1 MANKPFKLDQQQL
14 WIKFNNQNPTSQE
27 MQLKKDLKNYFE
39 ISSRR
44 SQSDDLKYLL
54 SIGLKVVNGQYHD
67 EELSQIANQIK
78 NLNLTIQDE
87 VATNNAIIQG
97 IGDLQDAFTGQQSD
111 IDALVTPETQR
122 TRNKRINKK

>member
-122 TRNKRINKK
+122 TKNRRQNKK

>member
-27 MQLKKDLKNYFE
+27 MELKKDLKNYFE

-122 TRNKRINKK
+122 TRNRRLNKK

>member
-27 MQLKKDLKNYFE
+27 IQLKKDLKNYFE

-67 EELSQIANQIK
+67 EELNQIANQIK

-122 TRNKRINKK
+122 TRNRRLNKK

>member
-1 MANKPFKLDQQQL
+1 
-14 WIKFNNQNPTSQE
+14 

-111 IDALVTPETQR
+111 IDALITPETQR
-122 TRNKRINKK
+122 TRNRRQNKK

>member
-14 WIKFNNQNPTSQE
+14 WIKFNNQNPTPQE
-27 MQLKKDLKNYFE
+27 VQLKKDLKNYFE

-111 IDALVTPETQR
+111 IDALVTPETQL
-122 TRNKRINKK
+122 TRNRRINKK

>member
-14 WIKFNNQNPTSQE
+14 WIKFNNQNPKSQE
-27 MQLKKDLKNYFE
+27 MQLKKDLKTYFE

-122 TRNKRINKK
+122 TRNRRQNKK

>member
-67 EELSQIANQIK
+67 EELNQIANQIK

-111 IDALVTPETQR
+111 IDALITPETQR
-122 TRNKRINKK
+122 TRNRQRNKK

>member
-27 MQLKKDLKNYFE
+27 IQLKKDLKNYFE

-122 TRNKRINKK
+122 TRNRQRNKK

>member
-54 SIGLKVVNGQYHD
+54 NIGLKVVNGQYHD

-122 TRNKRINKK
+122 TRNRRLNKK

>member
-14 WIKFNNQNPTSQE
+14 WIKFNNQNPTPQE
-27 MQLKKDLKNYFE
+27 VQLKKDLKNYFE

-122 TRNKRINKK
+122 TKNRRINKK